1 MLRRILWVCCLTVLL
16 AGCQMVGT
24 PTPTVVRAAMEQPF
38 TLRRG
43 EAARLPE
50 ARLDITFVSVPTD
63 GRCPTTLECTETA
76 PVEVVIK
83 VQYTGFSVSSQ
94 LELSAHTDDEGKVIP
109 DAPGARPADR
119 YGSVL
124 ITLLNV
130 TPYPE
135 SRGPIRPDEYAVT
148 LLVTPIAEPSPAVT
162 GTVANEPALG
172 EDFVLP
178 FGETAIIEDVGL
190 QLTFTEVAKD
200 SRCPADVTCVWSGIV
215 DVRLT
220 AKLPPQPADEFVLGG
235 TTDAQGNVLGPVV
248 EASGPTG
255 AWYAGYTITLKQVTP
270 YPQHANETVPFED
283 YAVTLVVQV
292 ATPRDAT
299 PVPATPTATPFPSDA
314 SGLPVLCVSERVLTE
329 RAAGVTTDSPVRL
342 TPPVAQAALAD
353 KATATALC
361 AGQFG
366 TDFHAVENTDL
377 TAMWTEFLPP
387 NTPYWI
393 WDSSQGRA
401 VARPQ

>member
-1 MLRRILWVCCLTVLL
+1 MRRLILWMCCLIVLL

-38 TLRRG
+38 TLRLG
-43 EAARLPE
+43 EAARLPD
-50 ARLDITFVSVPTD
+50 ARLDITFVSVPAE
-63 GRCPTTLECTETA
+63 GRCPTTIECTETS
-76 PVEVVIK
+76 PVAVVIK
-83 VQYTGFSVSSQ
+83 AQYTGFSVSSQ
-94 LELSAHTDDEGKVIP
+94 LELSAHTDDEGTVIT
-109 DAPGARPADR
+109 DAPGARPAER

-124 ITLLNV
+124 ITLLSV

-135 SRGPIRPDEYAVT
+135 TQRPIAPEDYAVT

-162 GTVANEPALG
+162 RTVVNEPVLD

-178 FGETAIIEDVGL
+178 FGETATLQDVGL
-190 QLTFTEVAKD
+190 QLTFTEVVKD
-200 SRCPADVTCVWSGIV
+200 SRCPTDVQCVWSGIV

-220 AKLPPQPADEFVLGG
+220 ARLPPQPTEEFVLGG
-235 TTDAQGNVLGPVV
+235 TTDSEGNVLGPVV

-270 YPQHANETVPFED
+270 YPQHANETIPFED

-292 ATPRDAT
+292 ATPRDPT

-329 RAAGVTTDSPVRL
+329 RAAGVTEESPARL
-342 TPPVAQAALAD
+342 TPPVAQAVLAD

-366 TDFHAVENTDL
+366 TDFHAVESTDL
-377 TAMWTEFLPP
+377 TATWTEFLPVDAA
-387 NTPYWI
+387 YWI
-393 WDSSQGRA
+393 WDGSNDRL
-401 VARPQ
+401 VAAP